1 MTLKL
6 HKRASGRKRQVLQTV
21 HDHLYP
27 GRVLRLDRGGI
38 DFVPDRREGYR
49 YWDLDGRE
57 LLDLHLNGGTF
68 NLGHCNPQL
77 VAVLQREAPRWDIGN
92 HHFPSE
98 PKARLAQALIDAMPG
113 PMRYVVLTSSGSEA
127 NDVGIKS
134 ARFATGRRKVV
145 SLAAGY
151 HGRTGLSGAAGDDST
166 AVYFHSDYPAEFVK
180 VPFNDLPA
188 MERALAGRDVALVM
202 METMPATDGFRLP
215 AEGYLPGVKAL
226 CEKYGTLYLAD
237 EVQTGLGRTGHRWG
251 VEAFGVVP
259 DMIVTGKGL
268 SGGLY
273 PMAAVVMC
281 ERAGAWLRDNGWG
294 HVSTFGGS
302 DLGCLVALE
311 ALELSLAEPTLAN
324 VRARAEY
331 LRAGLESLKPRFP
344 FFKGIRQQGLV
355 MGLEFADSQHGQG
368 MMRALYESG
377 IWAICAG
384 FDESVIQFKPGLLV
398 DEAYCDEV
406 LRRFENACIWLANN
420 MFALLTG
427 GNPPEDDPLLVGVRA
442 LAEAALAHWDLSG
455 TSLKLI
461 KHRENT
467 VFKASTAD
475 GHSYALRV
483 HRHGYHSD
491 AELQS
496 EIDWMRTLTRDG
508 CIDAPGVVPTVDG
521 RDFVTVRHELVD
533 QPRQVSMIEWIAGT
547 AFDDLG
553 RVERGVETELKERYR
568 KLGAL
573 AGRLHNHSATH
584 RPPAGFVRPAWDEAG
599 LLGEQPLWG
608 RFWEHP
614 KVTPAQ
620 RALMRKAR
628 IVLEA
633 LLKQIGKDPQNYGLI
648 HADFLPENVLVDGER
663 MTLIDFD
670 DSGWGWYL
678 FEVAAS
684 VFPQVNQPFFDALLA
699 EYVAGYRS
707 ERELSKEHEELIP
720 AFIMLRG
727 FTYLGWLM
735 TRAGAMPNADR
746 VADEVASA
754 LSGFIPELLAE
765 LTPVQRL
772 GVDVLAMVKSLRE
785 RRAAAAPRAPG
796 AQASSGS
803 PVSSNSGNRN
813 T

>member
-6 HKRASGRKRQVLQTV
+6 QKPASGRKRDILQAV

-27 GRVLRLDRGGI
+27 DRVLRLERGGI

-49 YWDLDGRE
+49 YWDVDGRE

-77 VAVLQREAPRWDIGN
+77 VEVLQREAPRWDIGN

-98 PKARLAQALIDAMPG
+98 PKAQLAKALIAATPG
-113 PMRYVVLTSSGSEA
+113 DMRYVVLTSSGSEA
-127 NDVGIKS
+127 NDVAIKS

-151 HGRTGLSGAAGDDST
+151 HGRTGLSGAAGDDS
-166 AVYFHSDYPAEFVK
+166 AAAYFHSDYPGEFVK
-180 VPFNDLPA
+180 VPFNDLVA
-188 MERALAGRDVALVM
+188 MERALAGGDVALVM
-202 METMPATDGFRLP
+202 METIPATYGFP
-215 AEGYLPGVKAL
+215 MPEAGYLPAVKAL
-226 CEKYGTLYLAD
+226 CEKHGTLYAAD
-237 EVQTGLGRTGHRWG
+237 EVQTGLGRTGYRWG

-259 DMIVTGKGL
+259 DILVTGKGL

-281 ERAGAWLRDNGWG
+281 DRAGAWLRDNGWG

-302 DLGCLVALE
+302 DLGCRVALKV
-311 ALELSLAEPTLAN
+311 LELSLAEETLAN
-324 VRARAEY
+324 VRTRAAY
-331 LRAGLESLKPRFP
+331 LRAGLEALKPRFP
-344 FFKGIRQQGLV
+344 FFVDIRQQGLV
-355 MGLEFADSQHGQG
+355 IGLKFSDSQYGQG
-368 MMRALYESG
+368 MMRALFEGG
-377 IWAICAG
+377 IWAISAG

-420 MFALLTG
+420 MFALVTG
-427 GNPPEDDPLLVGVRA
+427 GNPPEDDPVLSGVRA
-442 LAEAALAHWDLSG
+442 LAEAALAYWNLG
-455 TSLKLI
+455 GAPLKLV

-467 VFKASTAD
+467 IFRLTASD
-475 GHSYALRV
+475 GRSYALRV

-496 EIDWMRTLTRDG
+496 EIDWMRTLARDG
-508 CIDAPGVVPTVDG
+508 CIETPDVVPTVDG
-521 RDFVTVRHELVD
+521 KDFVTVRHERVG
-533 QPRQVSMIEWIAGT
+533 QPRQVSMLEWVAGT

-553 RVERGVETELKERYR
+553 RCERGVETELKERYR
-568 KLGAL
+568 RLGAL
-573 AGRLHNHSATH
+573 AGRLHRHSASH
-584 RPPAGFVRPAWDEAG
+584 RPPAGFTRPAWDEAG
-599 LLGEQPLWG
+599 LVGERPLWG

-614 KVTPAQ
+614 KVTREQ
-620 RALMRKAR
+620 LALMRKAR
-628 IVLEA
+628 IVLDG
-633 LLKQIGKDPQNYGLI
+633 LLRQIGKDPENYGLI
-648 HADFLPENVLVDGER
+648 HADFLPENVLVEGDHMR
-663 MTLIDFD
+663 LIDFD

-707 ERELSKEHEELIP
+707 ERDLSREHEALIP

-746 VADEVASA
+746 VAEEVSKA
-754 LSGFIPELLAE
+754 LSTFIPELLAE
-765 LTPVQRL
+765 LSPMQRV
-772 GVDVLAMVKSLRE
+772 GVEVLAMLKSLRD
-785 RRAAAAPRAPG
+785 
-796 AQASSGS
+796 
-803 PVSSNSGNRN
+803 
-813 T
+813 

>member
-1 MTLKL
+1 MTLEL
-6 HKRASGRKRQVLQTV
+6 HKPASERKRAILQAV

-49 YWDLDGRE
+49 YWDVDGRE

-77 VAVLQREAPRWDIGN
+77 VEVLQREAPRWDIGN
-92 HHFPSE
+92 HHFASE
-98 PKARLAQALIDAMPG
+98 PKARLAQALIAAMPG
-113 PMRYVVLTSSGSEA
+113 GMRYVVLTSSGSEA
-127 NDVGIKS
+127 CDVAIKS

-151 HGRTGLSGAAGDDST
+151 HGRTGLSGAAGDDS
-166 AVYFHSDYPAEFVK
+166 AAAYFHSDYPGEFIK

-202 METMPATDGFRLP
+202 METIPATDGFPLP
-215 AEGYLPGVKAL
+215 AAGYLPAVKAL
-226 CEKYGTLYLAD
+226 CEKFGTLYLAD

-273 PMAAVVMC
+273 PMAAAVMC

-302 DLGCLVALE
+302 DLGCHVALK
-311 ALELSLAEPTLAN
+311 ALELSLAEETLAN
-324 VRARAEY
+324 VRTRAEQ
-331 LRAGLESLKPRFP
+331 LRCGLEALKPRFP
-344 FFKGIRQQGLV
+344 FFVDIRQQGLV
-355 MGLEFADSQHGQG
+355 IGLKFVDSQHGQG
-368 MMRALYESG
+368 MMRALYENG

-398 DEAYCDEV
+398 DQAYCDEV

-420 MFALLTG
+420 LFALITG
-427 GNPPEDDPLLVGVRA
+427 GNPPEDDPVLAGIRA
-442 LAEAALAHWDLSG
+442 LAEAALAHWNLG
-455 TSLKLI
+455 GVPLKLI

-467 VFKASTAD
+467 IFKATAAD
-475 GHSYALRV
+475 GRAYALRI
-483 HRHGYHSD
+483 HRHGYHTDS
-491 AELQS
+491 ELQS

-508 CIDAPGVVPTVDG
+508 CIETPTVVPTTAG
-521 RDFVTVRHELVD
+521 TDFVTVRHELVE
-533 QPRQVSMIEWIAGT
+533 QPRQVSLIEWVNGT
-547 AFDDLG
+547 AFDNLG
-553 RVERGVETELKERYR
+553 RVERGVEAELKERYHR
-568 KLGAL
+568 LGAL
-573 AGRLHNHSATH
+573 AGRLHKHSEKF

-599 LLGEQPLWG
+599 LLGEEPLWG

-614 KVTPAQ
+614 RVTREQ

-628 IVLEA
+628 IVLEG
-633 LLKQIGKDPQNYGLI
+633 LLKQIGKDPENYGLI
-648 HADFLPENVLVDGER
+648 HADFLPENVLVEGEHLR
-663 MTLIDFD
+663 LIDFD

-678 FEVAAS
+678 FEIAAS
-684 VFPQVNQPFFDALLA
+684 VFPQVSQPYFDALLA
-699 EYVAGYRS
+699 EYVAGYRT
-707 ERELSKEHEELIP
+707 ERALSKEHEELIP

-735 TRAGAMPNADR
+735 TRAGAMPNADQ
-746 VADEVASA
+746 VADVVSKA
-754 LSGFIPELLAE
+754 LSGFIPELLAS
-765 LTPVQRL
+765 LTPMQRV
-772 GVDVLAMVKSLRE
+772 GVNALAMVKSMRD
-785 RRAAAAPRAPG
+785 
-796 AQASSGS
+796 
-803 PVSSNSGNRN
+803 
-813 T
+813 